1 MIQRILPFALFA
13 LLPANLHA
21 AEPLRVFFLAGQSN
35 MQGHAKISTLD
46 YMAEDP
52 SSASLLQE
60 LRDPQGSPKVCER
73 VWISSIGCTGG
84 GVSDLVEQKGKLTV
98 GYGASPEK
106 IGPEF
111 SFGVTMEKAFT
122 GNILIIKTSWGGK
135 NLLTDF
141 RPPSA
146 GNRHFDASMRK
157 RWQEKGIDP
166 EEEIRKHNE
175 ELNGVFYR
183 HMIAHVRSV
192 LSDPRRVVPDYD
204 PSQGYEISGF
214 VWFQGFNDLV
224 DSWSYPN
231 RMQPGGYDEYANLLG
246 HFIRDVRRDL
256 AAPKMPFI
264 IGVMG
269 IGGDKEGIKPPHM
282 HFRQA
287 QTSVASLP
295 EFQGN
300 VIAVPTAPFWC
311 DELGAI
317 DAKRDQVNQMRYFLN
332 SKHKDHAN
340 ADGAMTEAQKN
351 EYVRD
356 YEAKLISPEESALWK
371 KGASNAAYHYL
382 GCGKTFARMGKAFAE
397 ANVQMLQST
406 KRP

>member
-1 MIQRILPFALFA
+1 
-13 LLPANLHA
+13 
-21 AEPLRVFFLAGQSN
+21 
-35 MQGHAKISTLD
+35 
-46 YMAEDP
+46 
-52 SSASLLQE
+52 
-60 LRDPQGSPKVCER
+60 
-73 VWISSIGCTGG
+73 
-84 GVSDLVEQKGKLTV
+84 
-98 GYGASPEK
+98 
-106 IGPEF
+106 
-111 SFGVTMEKAFT
+111 MEKAFT

-166 EEEIRKHNE
+166 EEETRKHNE
-175 ELNGVFYR
+175 ELNGLFYR

-264 IGVMG
+264 IGVM
-269 IGGDKEGIKPPHM
+269 E
-282 HFRQA
+282 
-287 QTSVASLP
+287 SVATKKESNRLICI
-295 EFQGN
+295 F
-300 VIAVPTAPFWC
+300 
-311 DELGAI
+311 D
-317 DAKRDQVNQMRYFLN
+317 KRKPRLLRYLSF
-332 SKHKDHAN
+332 KE
-340 ADGAMTEAQKN
+340 M
-351 EYVRD
+351 
-356 YEAKLISPEESALWK
+356 
-371 KGASNAAYHYL
+371 
-382 GCGKTFARMGKAFAE
+382 
-397 ANVQMLQST
+397 
-406 KRP
+406 

>member
-1 MIQRILPFALFA
+1 MPQSILPLA
-13 LLPANLHA
+13 LLALLTASIQA
-21 AEPLRVFFLAGQSN
+21 AEPLRVFILAGQSN
-35 MQGHAKISTLD
+35 MQGHAKTSTLD

-52 SSASLLQE
+52 TSSSLLQE
-60 LRDPQGSPKVCER
+60 LRNAQGEPKVCER

-84 GVSDLVEQKGKLTV
+84 GVADLVEQKGKLTV

-146 GNRHFDASMRK
+146 GNRQFDDSMRK

-166 EEEIRKHNE
+166 DAEIRKHNE

-192 LSDPRRVVPDYD
+192 LSDLGRVVPDYD
-204 PSQGYEISGF
+204 PNQGYELSGF

-231 RMQPGGYDEYANLLG
+231 RMQPGGYDEYAQLLG

-256 AAPKMPFI
+256 AAPKMPFV

-269 IGGDKEGIKPPHM
+269 IGGDQEGIKPPHR

-295 EFQGN
+295 EFQSN
-300 VIAVPTAPFWC
+300 VIAVPTAPYWC

-317 DAKRDQVNQMRYFLN
+317 DAKHDQVHQMRYFLN

-351 EYVRD
+351 AYVRD
-356 YEAKLISPEESALWK
+356 FEAKLISSEEAALWD

-382 GCGKTFARMGKAFAE
+382 GCGKTMTRIGQAFAE
-397 ANVQMLQST
+397 ANLKLLKT
-406 KRP
+406 AKRP